1 MKKKFMLFG
10 WILPLLGILA
20 PYGALGQDKA
30 SSAEAR
36 NLAKQ
41 AYLYGFPMVD
51 NYRIIYSYT
60 VDKSDPEYKGP
71 MNQIHNIAR
80 VYTPADKAIQTP
92 NSDTPYSMAILD
104 LRAEP
109 FVITLPAI
117 EKSRY
122 YSVQMIDLY
131 TFNFDYLGTRATGN
145 GGGNFLVA
153 GPNWK
158 GETPKGIKKVSR
170 AETEIALLAYRTQLF
185 NAADLDN
192 VKKIQAGYKVTP
204 LSTYL
209 RLPAPPAAPPIDFV
223 KPLTPADERKS
234 LEFFN
239 ILNFILTLCPTVPS
253 EVDLRKNFAK
263 IGVEPGNKIQV
274 AKLSP
279 GTEAA
284 MKQGMV
290 DGQKEIDAT
299 IAAST
304 SSADW
309 FGTRE
314 FMKNNYLLRAAAA
327 QGGIYGNSKDEAF
340 YVPYKFDSDK
350 EILDTSKHN
359 YTLHFEAGKLPPTHA
374 FWSVT
379 MYDFPA
385 QLLVSNP
392 INRYLINQPMLPEL
406 KKDPDGGYTI
416 YLQNESPGKDRE
428 SNWLPAPKG
437 VFFAV
442 LRDYLPAPEVLNGTW
457 KAPPIVKAK

>member
-1 MKKKFMLFG
+1 MIRKMSVMGLA
-10 WILPLLGILA
+10 LLSLVS
-20 PYGALGQDKA
+20 A
-30 SSAEAR
+30 SISVQAAQNLSTAEAR
-36 NLAKQ
+36 SLSKQ

-51 NYRIIYSYT
+51 NYRILYSYA

-71 MNQIHNIAR
+71 MNQVHSTAN
-80 VYTPADKAIQTP
+80 VYTPADKAVQTP
-92 NSDTPYSMAILD
+92 NSDTPYSTAILD

-109 FVITLPAI
+109 VVVTLPAI

-145 GGGNFLVA
+145 GGGDFLVA

-158 GETPKGIKKVSR
+158 GEIPKGIKKVSR
-170 AETEIALLAYRTQLF
+170 ADTELVLLLYRTQLF
-185 NAADLDN
+185 NSADLEN
-192 VKKIQAGYKVTP
+192 VKKIQAGYKATT
-204 LSTYL
+204 LSNYL
-209 RLPAPPAAPPIDFV
+209 KQPAPPAAPPIDFL
-223 KPLTPADERKS
+223 KPLSPADERKS

-239 ILNFILTLCPTVPS
+239 VLNFVLTLCPTVPS
-253 EVDLRKNFAK
+253 EVELRKNFAK
-263 IGVEPGNKIQV
+263 IGIEPGNKLQV

-279 GTEAA
+279 VIEAA

-290 DGQKEIDAT
+290 DGQKEIEST
-299 IAAST
+299 IDSAT

-340 YVPYKFDSDK
+340 YIIYKFDSDK
-350 EILDTSKHN
+350 ALLSGAN
-359 YTLHFEAGKLPPTHA
+359 RYTLRFEPGKLPPAKA

-379 MYDFPA
+379 MYDMPA
-385 QLLVSNP
+385 QLLVENP
-392 INRYLINQPMLPEL
+392 INRYLINSPMLPSL
-406 KKDPDGGYTI
+406 KKDADGGLTI
-416 YLQNESPGKDRE
+416 YIQNESPGPEKE

-437 VFFAV
+437 EFFAV
-442 LRDYLPAPEVLNGTW
+442 LRDYLPKPEVLDGSW
-457 KAPPIVKAK
+457 KAPPIQKVK